1 LRKSQG
7 IVHSG
12 LKNRLL
18 KDYRAGAS
26 KRGLDFDLTFEE
38 FIEIMEQD
46 CYYCGASP
54 EVREYE
60 LQYMQ
65 KTQKP

>member
-1 LRKSQG
+1 MRKSQG